1 MAAPS
6 FVTGDSR
13 GLKATGVIIRPAVIT
28 TGIIPA
34 TVMTVEAGDERWP
47 PVVLWSFGVGGQQSE
62 ELIRWLRWRLGC
74 STPVCKTAVFLL
86 SCRAGGGRYGAGGS
100 GVRLPA
106 TVDVA
111 LLVLA

>member
-1 MAAPS
+1 MSGGHRAGAPLV
-6 FVTGDSR
+6 FG
-13 GLKATGVIIRPAVIT
+13 GL
-28 TGIIPA
+28 
-34 TVMTVEAGDERWP
+34 M
-47 PVVLWSFGVGGQQSE
+47 VVVGNKRRSE

>member
-1 MAAPS
+1 MSGGHPS
-6 FVTGDSR
+6 AGPLVFG
-13 GLKATGVIIRPAVIT
+13 GL
-28 TGIIPA
+28 
-34 TVMTVEAGDERWP
+34 
-47 PVVLWSFGVGGQQSE
+47 VVVVVVGNKRRSE

>member
-1 MAAPS
+1 MS
-6 FVTGDSR
+6 GGHRCTGGPLDFG
-13 GLKATGVIIRPAVIT
+13 GL
-28 TGIIPA
+28 
-34 TVMTVEAGDERWP
+34 
-47 PVVLWSFGVGGQQSE
+47 VVVVVVDNKRRSE

>member
-1 MAAPS
+1 MVIAPPLV
-6 FVTGDSR
+6 FG
-13 GLKATGVIIRPAVIT
+13 GLVVAV
-28 TGIIPA
+28 
-34 TVMTVEAGDERWP
+34 
-47 PVVLWSFGVGGQQSE
+47 VVGNKRRSE
-62 ELIRWLRWRLGC
+62 ELIRWVWWRLGG

-86 SCRAGGGRYGAGGS
+86 SCRAGGGRYGAAGCS